1 MPAHSTTMRRYLFES
16 LRGASRWLPTTLRN
30 LLKWIYRGLDFRLNK
45 LFHVRR
51 ERLVYLS
58 PGFRFSRARPFD
70 AHVVE
75 ATHAE
80 EFNVWNACSGDI
92 RIGAR
97 CFIGLH
103 NVIMGPIK
111 IGDDVGTGPFVCMLG
126 PRHARREYEQA
137 AYRMTIV
144 GDHAWISTG
153 AIIHFGVRIGRN
165 AIVGPGAVVTK
176 DVADNAYVAGNPAR
190 DITKMSN
197 LGSLTGKRD
206 DQLKN

>member
-1 MPAHSTTMRRYLFES
+1 VSAHTMATRGYLFKG
-16 LRGASRWLPTTLRN
+16 LRGVSRWLPTAPRN
-30 LLKWIYRGLDFRLNK
+30 LLKWVYRGLDFRLNK
-45 LFHVRR
+45 LLHVHR
-51 ERLVYLS
+51 ERFVYLS
-58 PGFRFSRARPFD
+58 PGFRFTRTHPF
-70 AHVVE
+70 AAYVGE

-80 EFNVWNACSGDI
+80 DFNVWNARSGDI

-103 NVIMGPIK
+103 NVIMGPIQ
-111 IGDDVGTGPFVCMLG
+111 IGDEVSTAPFVCMLG

-137 AYRMTIV
+137 ADQMTVV
-144 GDHAWISTG
+144 GEHAWISTG

-190 DITKMSN
+190 DITKMAP
-197 LGSLTGKRD
+197 LGSLTGQRCGEP
-206 DQLKN
+206 KN